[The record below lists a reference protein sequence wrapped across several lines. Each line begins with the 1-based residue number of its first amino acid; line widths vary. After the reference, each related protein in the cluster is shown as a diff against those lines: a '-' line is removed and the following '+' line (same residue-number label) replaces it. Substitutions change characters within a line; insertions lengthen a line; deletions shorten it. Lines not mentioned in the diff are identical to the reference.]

1 MESIKQKPLLRLLDE
16 FQAILKDYKQSDAS
30 KKLFAQVPLVIL
42 VGPTAAGRNTLINLL
57 VQTGRYQM
65 IMSDTTRA
73 PRMDNGKLEENG
85 KVYWFKSEEEV
96 LKGLRNGEYVE
107 ARLVHNQQ
115 VSGANIKEIR
125 KAYDHGAIALKEI
138 EINGAISYR
147 SYKPDLL
154 SIFLLPPAF
163 DVWMKR
169 LRERGEIDDEEVR
182 RRLESS
188 VSEISL
194 ALSKDFF
201 QFVINHEIHEAAQA
215 VDEIANGRKLD
226 PEKQQLGRNHAEQ
239 LLIEVQLF
247 LAAIAPANQNV

>member
-1 MESIKQKPLLRLLDE
+1 MESTKQKPLLKYLDE
-16 FQAILKDYKQSDAS
+16 FQTVLKNYKQSDES
-30 KKLFAQVPLVIL
+30 KDLFAQVPLVIL

-65 IMSDTTRA
+65 IVSDTTRA

-85 KVYWFKSEEEV
+85 KVYWFKTEKEFLDG
-96 LKGLRNGEYVE
+96 LKLGQYVE
-107 ARLVHNQQ
+107 ARLIHNQQ

-125 KAYDHGAIALKEI
+125 KAYDHGTIALKEI

-147 SYKPDLL
+147 TFKPDLL

-169 LRERGEIDDEEVR
+169 LSDRGKIDEDEIR

-188 VSEISL
+188 VTEISL

-201 QFVINHEIHEAAQA
+201 QFVINYEIHEAAQA
-215 VDEIANGRKLD
+215 VDEIANGRQLD
-226 PEKQQLGRNHAEQ
+226 AEKQQIGRNHAEQ
-239 LLIEVQLF
+239 LLIDIQLF
-247 LAAIAPANQNV
+247 LTAA